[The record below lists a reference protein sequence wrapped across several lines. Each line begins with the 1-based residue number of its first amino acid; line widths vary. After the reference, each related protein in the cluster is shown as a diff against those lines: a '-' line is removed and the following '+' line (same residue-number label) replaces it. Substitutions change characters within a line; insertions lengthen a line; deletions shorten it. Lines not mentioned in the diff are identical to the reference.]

1 MDALTQ
7 PPAITIAGLAYRWKG
22 ASEPALRGVSLEVAA
37 GERIGLVGPNGA
49 GKSTLLAHLNGALL
63 ATPPLRI
70 GGIPV
75 DRAHLAEIRRTV
87 GVVQQETDDQLFMPT
102 VGEDVAFGPLNAG
115 MVGAAVAERVVGALE
130 RVGALALMDRAHGSL
145 SGGERRRVAI
155 ATVLSM
161 DVEVLV
167 LDEPTSNLDARGRR
181 AVVDVLTRLSQTILV
196 ASHDLELVRATCS
209 RVVVLDD
216 GRIVADGPA
225 DVILADGKL
234 LRKHGVL

>member
-1 MDALTQ
+1 VAALS
-7 PPAITIAGLAYRWKG
+7 PPAIELDGLSWRWRG
-22 ASEPALRGVSLEVAA
+22 SERLALDKVRLRVPA
-37 GERIGLVGPNGA
+37 GERLALVGPNGA

-63 ATPPLRI
+63 AQPPVRI
-70 GGIPV
+70 VGEPV
-75 DRAHLAEIRRTV
+75 DRAHLASVRQRV

-115 MVGAAVAERVVGALE
+115 LSHAEVARRVQRALSQVGAADLSE
-130 RVGALALMDRAHGSL
+130 RAHTTL

-181 AVVDVLTRLSQTILV
+181 AVVAVLLQLDQTLV
-196 ASHDLELVRATCS
+196 VATHDLELVRAACQ
-209 RVVVLDD
+209 RVVVLDQ
-216 GRIVADGPA
+216 GRIVADGPTA
-225 DVILADGKL
+225 EILADEALL
-234 LRKHGVL
+234 LRHGVL

>member
-1 MDALTQ
+1 MIVIDR
-7 PPAITIAGLAYRWKG
+7 LAYQWKG
-22 ASEPALRGVSLEVAA
+22 AASPALRGVSLSVGR

-63 ATPPLRI
+63 ATPPVRI
-70 GGIPV
+70 GGVLV
-75 DRAHLAEIRRTV
+75 DRAHLAEIRRKV

-115 MVGAAVAERVVGALE
+115 LPGAEVVRRVTTALEQVGALP
-130 RVGALALMDRAHGSL
+130 LMERAHGTL

-161 DVEVLV
+161 DVDVLV

-181 AVVDVLTRLSQTILV
+181 AVVEVLTRLSQTILV
-196 ASHDLELVRATCS
+196 ATHDLELVRSACS

-216 GRIVADGPA
+216 GRIVGDGPVA
-225 DVILADGKL
+225 TILADTAML
-234 LRKHGVL
+234 ERYGVL